1 MATAGIQITAE
12 IAELRQLQQDIG
24 KLFSKEDKAKI
35 LEDALKKAIEPAY
48 QRLVQVTPVG
58 PTGNL
63 KRAVSK
69 KIRTYTKDGG
79 AVALIGFRR
88 AATADSAS
96 AQGGTVRIGP
106 DRARHQYWLEEGTGE
121 RYVKGPTPAKPYKRP
136 GFSRRAFQRQGY
148 TMTRK
153 GKTFPVRAHTIG
165 GHSVS
170 GHDVV
175 NVTGAFYYASS
186 FKRLGPFKI
195 VRNAD
200 GEVQTDPAYPNAF
213 FKKSRDP
220 IRIPPMPA
228 GGSSGNPPLTTAW
241 ADTQPLVAEI
251 LMRELRLTLEQA
263 LSTLSSRI
271 PGTPET

>member
-1 MATAGIQITAE
+1 MAVAGIEITGE
-12 IAELRQLQQDIG
+12 ILQLRELQQALG
-24 KLFSKEDKAKI
+24 KLFSASDKARI
-35 LEDALKKAIEPAY
+35 LEAALKKAIEPTY
-48 QRLVQVTPVG
+48 QRLLQTTPVG

-63 KRAVSK
+63 KRAVTK
-69 KIRTYTKDGG
+69 KVKVYTKNG
-79 AVALIGFRR
+79 AAVGLVGFRR
-88 AATADSAS
+88 SGLQDSTS
-96 AQGGTVRIGP
+96 AQGGTVRAGP
-106 DRARHQYWLEEGTGE
+106 DRGFHQWWLEEGTKE
-121 RYVKGPTPAKPYKRP
+121 RYVKGPTPAKKYTRP
-136 GFSRRAFQRQGY
+136 GFNRRAFQRRGY

-153 GKTFPVRAHTIG
+153 GKTFDVQPHTIG

-170 GHDVV
+170 GHEVA

-195 VRNAD
+195 LRNAD

-213 FKKSRDP
+213 FKKSRNP

-228 GGSSGNPPLTTAW
+228 GGQSGNPPLKTAW

-263 LSTLSSRI
+263 LSTLSSRST
-271 PGTPET
+271 GTIGT